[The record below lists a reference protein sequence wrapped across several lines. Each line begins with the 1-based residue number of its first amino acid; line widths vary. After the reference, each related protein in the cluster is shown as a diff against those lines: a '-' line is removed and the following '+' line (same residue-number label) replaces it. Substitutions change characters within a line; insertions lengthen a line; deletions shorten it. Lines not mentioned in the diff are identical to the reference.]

1 MNWSRS
7 CTFRQGFCGWPL
19 FLGGQKRE
27 GNVAPGYLYNDLPLG
42 RCSSLLKN
50 WNKMLK
56 KHRHRRFGTLA
67 SPSAT
72 KAHKANRV
80 QISCHRPESETEK
93 RHEKAI
99 FSDHSPRVFGIF
111 LNGIS
116 LQISQ
121 QTGSLQKEALYNKHQ
136 QTDQTVLV
144 QILSHGGRFRTRVL
158 FLGPEEIERVV
169 EGSSNDQPANFQR
182 QPSSCRSF
190 AEQINEHAG
199 LVSA

>member
-1 MNWSRS
+1 MLW
-7 CTFRQGFCGWPL
+7 TL
-19 FLGGQKRE
+19 QKPR
-27 GNVAPGYLYNDLPLG
+27 
-42 RCSSLLKN
+42 
-50 WNKMLK
+50 
-56 KHRHRRFGTLA
+56 T
-67 SPSAT
+67 T

-80 QISCHRPESETEK
+80 QISFHRPESETEK

-111 LNGIS
+111 SNGIS

-136 QTDQTVLV
+136 QTVLV

-169 EGSSNDQPANFQR
+169 ERSSNDQPAQNFQK
-182 QPSSCRSF
+182 QFPAVEVLLSK
-190 AEQINEHAG
+190 
-199 LVSA
+199 